1 MEDTTRRTMIK
12 RLAVIAAAG
21 YVAPKVTRIDQ
32 AEAHK
37 KKHGGGSG
45 PPASPFGGGGGED

>member
-1 MEDTTRRTMIK
+1 MEDTTRRAMIK

-32 AEAHK
+32 AQAHK
-37 KKHGGGSG
+37 NKHGGGSG
-45 PPASPFGGGGGED
+45 PPASPFGGGGED